1 MKVDGKGL
9 TLSKSNA
16 KRKIA
21 NPESSQIRGS
31 FLGFLELQI
40 DTHPELIVPADAAQL
55 SRIGAL
61 VAGVK
66 VG

>member
-1 MKVDGKGL
+1 MD
-9 TLSKSNA
+9 
-16 KRKIA
+16 
-21 NPESSQIRGS
+21 S
-31 FLGFLELQI
+31 FLSFLEVQMAA
-40 DTHPELIVPADAAQL
+40 HPEHIVPADAAQL